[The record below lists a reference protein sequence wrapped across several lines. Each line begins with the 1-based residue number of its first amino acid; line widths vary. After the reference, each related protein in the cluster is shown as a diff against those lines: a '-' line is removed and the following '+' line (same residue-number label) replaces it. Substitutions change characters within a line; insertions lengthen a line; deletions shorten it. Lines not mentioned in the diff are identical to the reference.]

1 MVAPWDPCSNDDDH
15 DHDGDTSNHDH
26 ACMYD
31 DEDDG

>member
-31 DEDDG
+31 DDA